1 MFADS
6 ADAFITVSLASFKWD
21 SAKKVEMPRAILEQ
35 IAETLVLSV
44 QPHSADMSQVPQL
57 LCAAQKAYEAQ
68 RAKSAQE
75 RYTQGYESYIQNR
88 LANAAT
94 GYNRGTMYYSLYDLN
109 GDGVPELLP
118 GGKLTVWE
126 VLSMRDGE
134 SYLYGDLTGLCGF
147 ACFEVCENHVL
158 ALKDYDSENRFYLRA
173 DADGL
178 TFLEG
183 LWKIDDTWYYLSERP
198 APNPRDTKK
207 VPITDNQAE
216 AIIASYV
223 PLEQQPERQLMKNWG
238 QPVETIPW
246 TDPYAR
252 YIAEMMA
259 RFEDS
264 GRFTYA
270 LIDLNGDGIDELVTK
285 DVGTDYDDLGRPD
298 YKLAV
303 HTIVDGKLVTP
314 KAIGFTGV
322 CENGILMYQNRAGT
336 DYEFFK
342 MTGSEIESVERIW
355 QDPLG
360 LYWTRFVS
368 GDATHEENAFSEETA
383 RAYIDAY
390 KPVTLAMKPFAEYPF
405 G

>member
-1 MFADS
+1 
-6 ADAFITVSLASFKWD
+6 
-21 SAKKVEMPRAILEQ
+21 
-35 IAETLVLSV
+35 
-44 QPHSADMSQVPQL
+44 
-57 LCAAQKAYEAQ
+57 
-68 RAKSAQE
+68 
-75 RYTQGYESYIQNR
+75 
-88 LANAAT
+88 
-94 GYNRGTMYYSLYDLN
+94 
-109 GDGVPELLP
+109 
-118 GGKLTVWE
+118 
-126 VLSMRDGE
+126 
-134 SYLYGDLTGLCGF
+134 
-147 ACFEVCENHVL
+147 
-158 ALKDYDSENRFYLRA
+158 
-173 DADGL
+173 
-178 TFLEG
+178 
-183 LWKIDDTWYYLSERP
+183 
-198 APNPRDTKK
+198 
-207 VPITDNQAE
+207 
-216 AIIASYV
+216 
-223 PLEQQPERQLMKNWG
+223 MKNWG

-252 YIAEMMA
+252 YIAEMQS

-303 HTIVDGKLVTP
+303 HTIMDGKLVTP

-322 CENGILMYQNRAGT
+322 CENSILMYQNRAGT

-342 MTGSEIESVERIW
+342 LNGTEIESIERIW

-368 GDATHEENAFSEETA
+368 GDAVHRETAFSEKTA

-390 KPVTLAMKPFAEYPF
+390 KPVTLTMKPFSEYPF